1 MRVFISAAD
10 FSFNN
15 LMELNMGQI
24 DFAALPP
31 ADIIEP
37 IDFEQLYQERKQRF
51 LAIAPQYAEAL
62 TLESDPLAVVM
73 QTESYREML
82 LRQRINEAVHA
93 NLLATATGTDLDHLG
108 VFYGINRS
116 GNESDDDFRIR
127 IRDRTIASST
137 AGSKAHYRS
146 RAIEVDPLAI
156 RDVEIDSPIE
166 GEVRVSVLVRTGH
179 DIATVV
185 NKVKAR
191 VNSDDVKML
200 TDTVTVVSAEL
211 ITVPVVADIHLQA
224 STSSLVYENL
234 KPQLLTIWEKSANL
248 GWDLTPSWLNAQLH
262 KEGVRHVELKTP
274 TKLLSIASNQ
284 CAVAG
289 EITLNLI

>member
-1 MRVFISAAD
+1 MS
-10 FSFNN
+10 
-15 LMELNMGQI
+15 QI

-51 LAIAPQYAEAL
+51 LEVAPQYAEAL
-62 TLESDPLAVVM
+62 SLESDPLAVVM
-73 QTESYREML
+73 QAESYREML

-116 GNESDDDFRIR
+116 GNESDDAFRLR

-156 RDVEIDSPIE
+156 RDVEVDSPVE

-179 DIATVV
+179 DIDTIV

-191 VNSDDVKML
+191 VTSDDVKML
-200 TDTVTVVSAEL
+200 TDTVNVVSAEL
-211 ITVPVVADIHLQA
+211 ISVPVVADIYLQPGT
-224 STSSLVYENL
+224 STLVYENL
-234 KPQLLTIWEKSANL
+234 KPQLLAMWEKSANL

-262 KEGVRHVELKTP
+262 KDGVRHVELKTP
-274 TKLLSIASNQ
+274 IKLLSIASNQ
-284 CAVAG
+284 CAIAG